1 MVSWPSV
8 VIWVIGFGGSAATQ
22 SATHVGE
29 QRTFGADPTNTNY
42 SPLNQIGAANL
53 ADLEIA
59 WRRTSVSTEATNRR
73 AEIPSGV
80 STVAPSEHP
89 TTNLHDGTQ
98 YIAVTVCGGRYT
110 EPEMVA
116 RPLPVD

>member
-1 MVSWPSV
+1 MASWSSV
-8 VIWVIGFGGSAATQ
+8 VIWVIGLGGSAASQ

-29 QRTFGADPTNTNY
+29 QRTFGADPTNTSY
-42 SPLNQIGAANL
+42 SPLDQIGAANL
-53 ADLEIA
+53 TELEIA
-59 WRRTSVSTEATNRR
+59 RRRTSVSTETENRR

-80 STVAPSEHP
+80 FTVAPSEHP

-98 YIAVTVCGGRYT
+98 YIVATVCGGRYT

-116 RPLPVD
+116 RTLAVD